1 MKRTCCSFVLSCAAL
16 IATARIGT
24 AAPIYSIDIDSTAI
38 SGTDTSGPLS
48 TEPGWTSLNATGGNG
63 SGVTIDG
70 ITFSVGSVD
79 GSRIRLASG
88 SPNPNALTG
97 DFIFDDGA
105 NQAVILF
112 FGGAG
117 SLQAGLWQVDLWTY
131 DSLVPT
137 GLDPQI
143 VGYRTNAV
151 ETIVS
156 NAVLGDPVNPAIS
169 FMFTS
174 DGVSAYDVF
183 VRDGSTFDRSRLN
196 AVRLTYIPEP
206 STVALTAIGVG
217 CLAWRRRRRLMA
229 KCSSASDS

>member
-1 MKRTCCSFVLSCAAL
+1 MNRFAIMLLLVGVTVFSRQAV
-16 IATARIGT
+16 
-24 AAPIYSIDIDSTAI
+24 AAPPYLIDIDSTLPA
-38 SGTDTSGPLS
+38 GPIA
-48 TEPGWTSLNATGGNG
+48 TEAGWTSLDATAGNG

-79 GSRIRLASG
+79 GSRLRLASG

-105 NQAVILF
+105 GQAVILF

-117 SLQAGLWQVDLWTY
+117 SLPAGLWQVDLYTY
-131 DSLVPT
+131 DGSFPD
-137 GLDPQI
+137 GLGTQI
-143 VGYRTNAV
+143 VGYRTNGA

-169 FMFTS
+169 FSFTS

-183 VRDGSTFDRSRLN
+183 VRENSDFDRSRLN
-196 AVRLTYIPEP
+196 AVRLSYVPEP
-206 STVALTAIGVG
+206 STAVLAVLAAGGLAIF
-217 CLAWRRRRRLMA
+217 ARRRRRATMNA
-229 KCSSASDS
+229 VAER